1 MGERGPGK
9 GDQRHKSSTSKCSLP
24 SSGHSS
30 PTPSLHV
37 KFLALLKGLFV
48 SSPWPR
54 FMDQTQPPMGGSYV
68 DLCGHEPRV
77 HSGSESCP
85 GGAVPL
91 TWLTVDP
98 ITKTMPRP
106 RRNKGVL

>member
-1 MGERGPGK
+1 MGERGQEK
-9 GDQRHKSSTSKCSLP
+9 VTEDTSHLLP
-24 SSGHSS
+24 NVLCLPRGI
-30 PTPSLHV
+30 PLPPPLHV

-48 SSPWPR
+48 SSPWPC

-85 GGAVPL
+85 GDAVPL
-91 TWLTVDP
+91 AWLTVDP